1 MKTFVKFVSELMR
14 IKWVSQ
20 IPNFTSFSGIIYQ
33 NGKSTLVHQSLFY
46 FTNKIIYF
54 RFLEIVVQE
63 VLIINFRCHVFLKRT
78 LVTVSG
84 YESIQFITYVIGPP
98 RYHLSEGRYRRGI
111 TMYKLQSF
119 SWLYFIKSPSCTSL
133 LFLVETK
140 IEIGLSSY

>member
-1 MKTFVKFVSELMR
+1 MSELMR

-98 RYHLSEGRYRRGI
+98 RYHLSEGRYRRGVLQCI
-111 TMYKLQSF
+111 NCNPSPILYKISYLGLASI
-119 SWLYFIKSPSCTSL
+119 SSGNKNKKSVCLHTNH
-133 LFLVETK
+133 
-140 IEIGLSSY
+140 